1 MGVMHFHHIF
11 SYIKT
16 LDWSRV
22 TAVGGWV
29 GILEDKNFLDGKE
42 LTMATKPQHFPRHFS
57 RQH

>member
-1 MGVMHFHHIF
+1 MGVMDFHHIF

-29 GILEDKNFLDGKE
+29 GI
-42 LTMATKPQHFPRHFS
+42 
-57 RQH
+57 